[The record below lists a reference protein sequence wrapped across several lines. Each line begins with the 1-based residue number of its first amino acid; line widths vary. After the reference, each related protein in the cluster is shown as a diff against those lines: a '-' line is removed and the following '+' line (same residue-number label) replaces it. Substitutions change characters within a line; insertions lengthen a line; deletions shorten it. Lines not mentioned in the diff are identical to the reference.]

1 MISSSIIPPFSMF
14 CLAFTLYV
22 FIGSEMEMLLLCCCW
37 DTNHTHKSPLNL
49 LCFNRKFI
57 FHQKFIPKCS
67 TWPSMTCCRISF
79 RFISSYYNINILKS
93 IFCRKENL
101 RNLLLKWILFWH
113 NWSRGWEMQTQKIIE
128 IYFFFSVNFTV
139 EDSCMIT

>member
-101 RNLLLKWILFWH
+101 RNLLLKWILF
-113 NWSRGWEMQTQKIIE
+113 GIIGAGDE
-128 IYFFFSVNFTV
+128 RCKHRKLLKFIFFSP
-139 EDSCMIT
+139 